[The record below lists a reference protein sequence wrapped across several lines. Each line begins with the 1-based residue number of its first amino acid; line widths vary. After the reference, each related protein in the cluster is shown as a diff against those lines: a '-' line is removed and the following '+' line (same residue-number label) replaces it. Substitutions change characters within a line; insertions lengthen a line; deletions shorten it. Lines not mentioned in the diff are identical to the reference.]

1 MSLGVASTK
10 AYTSQFLSLVMFGV
24 MMAEDRISKQE
35 RVNEIISCLKTF
47 PGEIDFDLKIVVK
60 YFIVTSTIGNFL
72 YCIAALFLIVRTL

>member
-1 MSLGVASTK
+1 
-10 AYTSQFLSLVMFGV
+10 MFGV

-47 PGEIDFDLKIVVK
+47 PGEIDFDLNLKIVVK